1 MPEITKIFQVEI
13 TPERFLDACSNDEL
27 KEIDL
32 LIQSPRF
39 QNRIKEKQIGFIK
52 QKENKNEETK

>member
-39 QNRIKEKQIGFIK
+39 QNRIKEKQIGFVK

>member
-1 MPEITKIFQVEI
+1 MPTITKIFEVDI
-13 TPERFLDACSNDEL
+13 TPERFLDACTDLEL

-39 QNRIKEKQIGFIK
+39 QNRIKEKQIGFKTQK
-52 QKENKNEETK
+52 QDEETK

>member
-1 MPEITKIFQVEI
+1 MPEITKVFQVNI
-13 TPERFLDACSNDEL
+13 TPERFLDACSDAEL

-39 QNRIKEKQIGFIK
+39 QNRIKEKQIGFKTQK
-52 QKENKNEETK
+52 QADEETK